1 MSFNARAEYPQ
12 TNDEQNKLRAAAND
26 QIAFKRSTDA
36 TASTSA
42 LAMVANHGNHECLR
56 RNADATC
63 SLSFKV
69 TRPEIC
75 AGESLKVYLVS
86 SVLRI

>member
-1 MSFNARAEYPQ
+1 V
-12 TNDEQNKLRAAAND
+12 
-26 QIAFKRSTDA
+26 
-36 TASTSA
+36 STSA

-56 RNADATC
+56 RNVDAAC

-75 AGESLKVYLVS
+75 TGESLRVYLVS